1 MWWHRIFF
9 GILDQTV
16 VNAQIVYSKLE
27 EKVVCV
33 LNYRRTVAQALIT
46 RATPAKVGRPNL
58 SPATSAPAKCRKSG
72 HSVSKDVRLQNRG
85 AHWMIWREH
94 TGTLQE
100 PLACWRTIV
109 FLGVVAY
116 SAFNLAQ
123 HKSNKYC
130 KKYIKR
136 PG

>member
-27 EKVVCV
+27 EKVVSV

-58 SPATSAPAKCRKSG
+58 SPATSAPAKRRKSG

-85 AHWMIWREH
+85 AHWVIYGENI
-94 TGTLQE
+94 QE
-100 PLACWRTIV
+100 PLAYWRTIV
-109 FLGVVAY
+109 FLGLVAY